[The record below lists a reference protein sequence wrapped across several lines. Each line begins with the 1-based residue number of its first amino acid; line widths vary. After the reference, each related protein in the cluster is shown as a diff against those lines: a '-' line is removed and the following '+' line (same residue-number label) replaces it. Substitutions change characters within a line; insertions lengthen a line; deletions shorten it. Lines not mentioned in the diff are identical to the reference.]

1 MLKSPQ
7 NIQFNNHVFLS
18 QDSKH
23 LLVQVL
29 DMGPSVVCTI
39 PDADH
44 HLQLP
49 ANLDTCNTELYTHT
63 HIFHKYIYS
72 LNVDH
77 HKYNCGPQ

>member
-7 NIQFNNHVFLS
+7 NIQSNNHVLFS
-18 QDSKH
+18 QDFKH

-29 DMGPSVVCTI
+29 DMGSSVVCTI

-49 ANLDTCNTELYTHT
+49 ANLDTCNTELYTNTHT
-63 HIFHKYIYS
+63 HIPQIYIFFECRS
-72 LNVDH
+72 S
-77 HKYNCGPQ
+77 